1 MPIFRELVMA
11 ISISYVILGLVF
23 ALLVLHVRS
32 GGTSVTTT
40 PSSHQTVTE
49 PASFGPYNQPRTD
62 DIDSDFMPSPT
73 ENDSIMDTGVTA
85 PPTPQ
90 TVPPLLQNL
99 RRLASS
105 NPQSRCVSGTCL
117 PKMRT
122 NWIGIMFDQE
132 HCARTTAPDTCR
144 LQEGR
149 LVCTSLIDDTMA
161 KMIRLAQLYGVV
173 ISPRLVDRGT
183 ILGMHVD
190 FVILRSELTKIE
202 SLLFYEDLNSIMH
215 EVSSTETA
223 INQPI
228 ITFLESIGFNKA
240 VINRKIGNLPDTTFY
255 HFLYALKVTSP
266 VKVKRTIQTDRGL
279 LRRTIKR
286 HWIYRLVSKYAAL
299 FGNLTGNP
307 DKRTA
312 RMAGRLSHWAE
323 LARHKNNATNED

>member
-1 MPIFRELVMA
+1 MA
-11 ISISYVILGLVF
+11 ISISYIILGLVF
-23 ALLVLHVRS
+23 ALLVLHARS
-32 GGTSVTTT
+32 GGRTIATY
-40 PSSHQTVTE
+40 PSSQQTATE
-49 PASFGPYNQPRTD
+49 PASFGPYHQPQTD
-62 DIDSDFMPSPT
+62 DIESDFVPPPT
-73 ENDSIMDTGVTA
+73 ENDSFMDTGVTA

-99 RRLASS
+99 QRLAST

-117 PKMRT
+117 PKMST
-122 NWIGIMFDQE
+122 NWIGVMFDQE
-132 HCARTTAPDTCR
+132 NCARTTAPDTCR

-202 SLLFYEDLNSIMH
+202 SLLFYKDLNSIMR
-215 EVSSTETA
+215 EVSNTESA

-266 VKVKRTIQTDRGL
+266 VKVKRTIQTDRSL

-286 HWIYRLVSKYAAL
+286 HWIYRLVSKYAVL
-299 FGNLTGNP
+299 FGNLTDNP

-323 LARHKNNATNED
+323 LANRRANSTNND